1 MFPEEELRR
10 TTQPGI
16 LDSLRGMVAT
26 LVQLVHARVE
36 LFTTELEEEMHRV
49 AMLLLWAVI
58 AVFFGGLFVLMLSM
72 TIIIAVWDEHR
83 LLAAI
88 IMTSVFLAI
97 VLVAAALLA
106 SNLRARTRLLATSL
120 SELRRD
126 GQALARND
134 AERGP

>member
-10 TTQPGI
+10 ASQPGI

-26 LVQLVHARVE
+26 LVQLVHTRVE

-58 AVFFGGLFVLMLSM
+58 AIFFGGLFVLMLSM
-72 TIIIAVWDEHR
+72 TIIIAVWDTHR
-83 LLAAI
+83 LMAAI
-88 IMTSVFLAI
+88 VMTSLFLAI
-97 VLVAAALLA
+97 VLVAGALLV
-106 SNLRARTRLLATSL
+106 SKLRERTRLLSASL

-126 GQALARND
+126 GQALAADD
-134 AERGP
+134 ARRES

>member
-1 MFPEEELRR
+1 MFPEDELRR
-10 TTQPGI
+10 STQPGI
-16 LDSLRGMVAT
+16 LDSVRGMVGT
-26 LVQLVHARVE
+26 IVQLAHARVE

-88 IMTSVFLAI
+88 IMTGVFLAI
-97 VLVAAALLA
+97 VIVAATLLM
-106 SNLRARTRLLATSL
+106 STLRARTRLLANSL
-120 SELRRD
+120 AELRRD
-126 GQALARND
+126 GQSLAR
-134 AERGP
+134 R

>member
-1 MFPEEELRR
+1 
-10 TTQPGI
+10 
-16 LDSLRGMVAT
+16 LRGMVAT

-72 TIIIAVWDEHR
+72 TIIIAVWDDHR

-88 IMTSVFLAI
+88 IMTGVFLAI
-97 VLVAAALLA
+97 VVVAAALLA

-126 GQALARND
+126 GQVLARKD
-134 AERGP
+134 PGSEA